1 MDFKVILLLV
11 SALVLLVAYG
21 SFKYYERKYERMM
34 ENNKPSNKEHK

>member
-21 SFKYYERKYERMM
+21 SFKYYEMKYEGLM
-34 ENNKPSNKEHK
+34 EHDKPFNKEDN